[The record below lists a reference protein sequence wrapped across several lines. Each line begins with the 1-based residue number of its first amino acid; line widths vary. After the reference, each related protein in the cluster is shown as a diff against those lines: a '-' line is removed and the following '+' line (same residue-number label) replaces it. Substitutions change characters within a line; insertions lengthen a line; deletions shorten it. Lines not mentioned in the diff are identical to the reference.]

1 MQHDAEDE
9 QGGLWPAIR
18 ARFGIIIGVVGLI
31 AWLALIWFMFGDV
44 L

>member
-9 QGGLWPAIR
+9 PGGLWPAIR
-18 ARFGIIIGVVGLI
+18 ARSGVIIGVVGLV